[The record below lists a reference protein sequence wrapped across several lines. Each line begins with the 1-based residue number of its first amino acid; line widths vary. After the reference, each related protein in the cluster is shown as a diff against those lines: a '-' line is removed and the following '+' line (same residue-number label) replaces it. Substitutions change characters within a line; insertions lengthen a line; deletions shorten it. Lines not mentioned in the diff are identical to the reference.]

1 MPDVHLTTSDTKV
14 LRDMLKGFPADLEI
28 ELGNGVLL
36 NAKTVGD
43 LLSLPTWPKGLRVT
57 YNREY
62 DHLRVRL
69 ERV

>member
-1 MPDVHLTTSDTKV
+1 MPDVHLTSSDTKV
-14 LRDMLKGFPADLEI
+14 MRDMLKDFLADLEI

-57 YNREY
+57 YNP
-62 DHLRVRL
+62 
-69 ERV
+69 

>member
-1 MPDVHLTTSDTKV
+1 
-14 LRDMLKGFPADLEI
+14 MLKDFPADLEI

-69 ERV
+69 ERI